1 MRKIMATLL
10 QSNLEL
16 REWQKKFNPSQPV
29 KTITPAAKRTTGD
42 KASNRYLQQSFFSR

>member
-1 MRKIMATLL
+1 MATQL

-29 KTITPAAKRTTGD
+29 KVIAPTVKRTTAD
-42 KASNRYLQQSFFSR
+42 KTSNKYLQQSFFSR